1 MDFSFS
7 VGDREYKLK
16 VKKMEG
22 NGILVTVG
30 KKKFHAT
37 VDFICPDEFIMNI
50 NGRVYDVIINAENH
64 SYSVCINGK
73 FFEIEKKTALQLL
86 GTAEEKSGRKEVK
99 TSMPGRIVEVLVE
112 EGDRVKKGQPVLV
125 LEAMK
130 MQNEIK
136 APQPGKVTE
145 LSLNPGDSV
154 EANAHLFAVVNE
166 MT

>member
-1 MDFSFS
+1 MDLSFS

-22 NGILVTVG
+22 NGILVTMG
-30 KKKFHAT
+30 KKKFHTT

-50 NGRVYDVIINAENH
+50 DGRVYDVIINADNH

-73 FFEIEKKTALQLL
+73 FFDIEKKTALQLL
-86 GTAEEKSGRKEVK
+86 GIAEEKSGRKEVK
-99 TSMPGRIVEVLVE
+99 TSMPGRIVKVLIA
-112 EGDRVKKGQPVLV
+112 EGDNVEKGQPVLV

-136 APQPGKVTE
+136 ATQSGTVTE
-145 LSLNPGDSV
+145 LNLEPGDSV
-154 EANAHLFAVVNE
+154 EANAHLFAVVNKK
-166 MT
+166 